1 MFWSGRGFGRGA
13 WAERISP
20 VEFLILLLLSEE
32 PTHGYDI
39 MQSLGEKFSGLW
51 SPKPGT
57 VYPALSRL
65 EEKNLI
71 RLKETEVAEE
81 GTKGGEEYPP
91 KKVYVLTEKGS
102 ETLKNIIGKMDFE
115 EKLMDRFIGVVD
127 HSVWASFDNLALK
140 RLEGAIERALLG
152 ASQAVKAALQVLPP
166 EDSIRELE
174 AYRDQLKA
182 EYEKAQKK
190 LEDLKE
196 KEKKYKKVEV
206 E

>member
-1 MFWSGRGFGRGA
+1 
-13 WAERISP
+13 
-20 VEFLILLLLSEE
+20 
-32 PTHGYDI
+32 
-39 MQSLGEKFSGLW
+39 MQSLGEEFSGLW

-81 GTKGGEEYPP
+81 GAKGGEEYPP
-91 KKVYVLTEKGS
+91 KKVYVLTEKGTA
-102 ETLKNIIGKMDFE
+102 TLKNIIGKMDFE
-115 EKLMDRFIGVVD
+115 ERLMDRFIGVVD
-127 HSVWASFDNLALK
+127 HSVWASFDSLALK
-140 RLEGAIERALLG
+140 RLEGAIGRALMG
-152 ASQAVKAALQVLPP
+152 ASQAVKAALQVLSP

-182 EYEKAQKK
+182 EYEKVEKK
-190 LEDLKE
+190 LDDLKE
-196 KEKKYKKVEV
+196 KEKKYKKVEI